1 MNAVRLILIILLII
15 LSAFFSSAETA
26 YMTIN
31 RVRAEALAKDGNA
44 RAVWVLR
51 ILDDYQKMI
60 SAILVGNNIANLS
73 VSALVT
79 VYVTDIFGSAFIGAG
94 TGILTII
101 ILMFGEIIP
110 KTIAKVYSEQLA
122 LAYAH
127 IVMAIMFLL
136 TPVIA
141 VTNLISGGILKLMRI
156 DPNTRNIMTE
166 TELKTYVDIS
176 HEDGVIESDEKKII
190 NNVFDFSDSV
200 AKDIMIPRID
210 MSCVPVDADYGEVL
224 KCFRKDMYTR
234 LPVYENDNDNIIG
247 LINIKDFILIKD
259 RAEFQVRNLLREGFY
274 TWEYKKTADLL
285 GEMRDRSLNVA
296 FVLNEYGGTVGMITL
311 EDLLEEIVGE
321 IRDEYD
327 ADEKE
332 MIRDLGAG
340 RYLVKASVKLNDLND
355 AIGTAL
361 ESEDYD
367 SVGGMMIEKL
377 ERLPRDNETVVLGDG
392 TQLRARGIRQ
402 NRIMK
407 VMVIPGSDSKAD
419 PSADGAQGKD
429 TSEALD

>member
-1 MNAVRLILIILLII
+1 MNTARIVLIIILLI
-15 LSAFFSSAETA
+15 LSSFFSSAETA

-31 RVRAEALAKDGNA
+31 RVRAEALAKDGNK
-44 RAVWVLR
+44 RAVWVLK

-60 SAILVGNNIANLS
+60 SAILVGNNIVNLS

-79 VYVTDIFGSAFIGAG
+79 VFMTDVFGSAYIGIG
-94 TGILTII
+94 TGVLTIL

-110 KTIAKVYSEQLA
+110 KTIAKVYSEQLS

-127 IVMAIMFLL
+127 IVIALMVVL

-141 VTNLISGGILKLMRI
+141 VINFISGAILKLMRV
-156 DPNTRNIMTE
+156 DPNARNTMTE

-176 HEDGVIESDEKKII
+176 HEDGVIESGEKEII

-285 GEMRDRSLNVA
+285 GEMREKSQNVA
-296 FVLNEYGGTVGMITL
+296 FVVNEYGGTVGMITL

-332 MIRDLGAG
+332 MIRNLGGG

-355 AIGTAL
+355 AIGTDL
-361 ESEDYD
+361 DSEDYD
-367 SVGGMMIEKL
+367 SVGGMMLEKL
-377 ERLPRDNETVVLGDG
+377 ERLPRDNETVVLEDG

-407 VMVIPGSDSKAD
+407 VMVIPSSGEETASAPDGPNGKG
-419 PSADGAQGKD
+419 PS
-429 TSEALD
+429 EPLD